1 MALEGGISV
10 CIDVFRGKKQHCV
23 ERTIIFVKERER
35 KTGGD
40 RRRMCLLYG
49 YMHRLSV
56 KEYPRNLVTSCVCGE
71 GMRVGVEGMLTT

>member
-49 YMHRLSV
+49 YMHRLSERIP
-56 KEYPRNLVTSCVCGE
+56 KKLGNKLCLWRGNE
-71 GMRVGVEGMLTT
+71 GWS